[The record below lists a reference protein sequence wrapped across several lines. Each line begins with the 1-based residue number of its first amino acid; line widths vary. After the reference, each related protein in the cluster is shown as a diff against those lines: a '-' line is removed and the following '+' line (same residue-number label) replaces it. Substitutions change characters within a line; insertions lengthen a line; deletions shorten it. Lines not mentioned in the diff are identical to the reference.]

1 MLFVGDV
8 DGRRELRKNARRIL
22 RVVAVPRMSTA
33 ALAGSSEE
41 RRVWGAVGW
50 VWFGLSESW
59 RVGMVVCVL
68 YGVVLQVSLPLR
80 AMKMI
85 SCLFSDCNSL
95 I

>member
-8 DGRRELRKNARRIL
+8 DGRRELRKNALRIL

-50 VWFGLSESW
+50 IWFGLSESW

-68 YGVVLQVSLPLR
+68 YSVPGFTPSPCYENEND
-80 AMKMI
+80 I
-85 SCLFSDCNSL
+85 LFVF
-95 I
+95 